1 MAALEIDGLFR
12 AARYSSRTEDAYVAW
27 VKRYIFFNGR
37 RHPAEMGAPEVT
49 HFLSSLALNGHFAAW
64 QP

>member
-12 AARYSSRTEDAYVAW
+12 ARHCSSRTEDAHVAW

-49 HFLSSLALNGHFAAW
+49 PFLSSL
-64 QP
+64 